1 MRELVGAL
9 VFLTLLLVGFLAT
22 PGVFKLVNPD
32 YLLTLRDYRAPL
44 AKLSGDLL
52 EINKKIDQADAS
64 ISSLERSTAQLV
76 ADSNAK
82 AATLSIANAPAE
94 ALASAAAEYGR
105 KSAGLKIDL
114 DQAKAE
120 KSGLEQQRKTLEDA
134 RAEMTKKLDAS
145 EAESTNL
152 YLVTRALALGAIG
165 ALMSIFAKF
174 LSITRTPSY
183 LVTRASWQECAHP
196 WRWEEL
202 SPSSCSGSFLPG
214 SYPYSRTRNP
224 SREIR
229 ISGKSASCACSRG
242 PSPIVCFKP
251 PLVEW
256 ISTSV
261 APRET

>member
-120 KSGLEQQRKTLEDA
+120 KSGLEQQRKTIEDA
-134 RAEMTKKLDAS
+134 RA
-145 EAESTNL
+145 
-152 YLVTRALALGAIG
+152 
-165 ALMSIFAKF
+165 
-174 LSITRTPSY
+174 
-183 LVTRASWQECAHP
+183 
-196 WRWEEL
+196 
-202 SPSSCSGSFLPG
+202 
-214 SYPYSRTRNP
+214 
-224 SREIR
+224 
-229 ISGKSASCACSRG
+229 
-242 PSPIVCFKP
+242 
-251 PLVEW
+251 
-256 ISTSV
+256 
-261 APRET
+261 